1 MDFRGWNSSYTDE
14 PIPLEEM
21 QEWRAATVDRIMA
34 LQPQRVLEIGVGS
47 GLVLS
52 QIGPGCVEYWGT
64 DISAPTIHKLQAA
77 MTAQAWGDRVRL
89 RVQPAHVTEGLP
101 QGHFDTIILNSVVQY
116 FPSAGYLTEVI
127 DTVVNLLA
135 PGGALFIGDVRNH
148 SLQGAFHTS
157 VALART
163 DTTDAAEIRQRVQRA
178 ILGEPEL
185 LLAPEFFTIWAAE
198 HPSVAGLDIQV
209 KRGSADNELTR
220 YRYDVTIHNTPA
232 AVHSL
237 AGAPT
242 WTWTQC
248 AGLSGLQAE
257 LLSQRLAAVRVTEIP
272 RAGVITDVGVE
283 QAMAAG
289 LPLPEALAQTTPD
302 TATAEQLHRIGEA
315 AGYRVAVTW
324 GAQPGTLDAVFT
336 TPADAGRSPALTDL
350 YLPSAGTGHRSAH
363 ANDPHTN
370 TKISAV
376 RQHLSARLPEYMV
389 PTQIMVLDEFP
400 LTSSGKTDRKALPAP
415 MFTATTFRAPQTPT
429 EKIVAE
435 VFAEVLGL
443 DRAGLDDDFFA
454 LGGDSLIATRVS
466 TRLQLMLGREVPVR
480 YLFDAPTVGDLA
492 EYLHRHRGGPAR
504 PPLRAMPRP
513 ARIPLSYAQQRLW
526 FLNRFEGGVAT
537 YNIPIALRISGALDV
552 EALDAALDDVIA
564 RHESLRTVF
573 PEVDG
578 VAFQKVLP
586 AQPGMWRR
594 GGAAVVSLPEQ
605 DVVGEL
611 MALTGYRFDLSGE
624 PPIRA
629 QIYSVGPDQHVL
641 GIMVHHIAF
650 DGWSTVPMV
659 RDVAEA
665 YRARRQGQSPEW
677 GPLEV
682 QYADY
687 TLWQQDWLGVESDP
701 DSVITEQLAY
711 WRQELADLPE
721 VVSLP
726 TDRARPPV
734 PSYRGDEVEL
744 RIDPEL
750 WAGLKRVAAVHNATA
765 SMVLQAAVV
774 VVLHRVGVGEDV
786 ALGTPIAGRL
796 DQSLDELVGFFVNTW
811 VLRVGVNSA
820 LRFSE
825 VLEQVRQKAL
835 DAYGNQDVPFERLVE
850 QLNPVRSTSH
860 HPLFQVLMVFQN
872 NVRPEVVAFDGVSV
886 EPLAADTHTAKF
898 DLDIQVSEVP
908 SEDPGAP
915 MAAGMV
921 TYATD
926 LYERSTIERLVG
938 WFGRMIEAVVA
949 DASVV
954 VGEVPLL
961 DRGERDLVLSNWSGA
976 DVTVPV
982 GVAPQL
988 LAAAV
993 AADPDAV
1000 AVLDGSRAVSYRD
1013 LDVWSTRLARVLIEA
1028 EVGPE
1033 RAVGVAMGRCVE
1045 LVVAWWAVIKA
1056 GGAYVPVDRAHPVER
1071 IAAVLDAV
1079 EALCVLT
1086 CGADTVAGAGERPVL
1101 RIDTLDVSGRNA
1113 EPITDADR
1121 SGPLGTDNTAYVIFT
1136 SGSTG
1141 VPKGV
1146 EVSHAGLLGL
1156 AAAQREV
1163 FGLGSG
1169 SRVLTVAA
1177 PTFDASVFEVI
1188 LAIGSGAV
1196 LVVAAPDSYA
1206 GEALTALLSAQQV
1219 NAAVLTP
1226 TVVSTL
1232 DRARL
1237 DGLDTLITAGE
1248 ACPAEL
1254 VAAWAPGRAMFNAY
1268 GPTETTIW
1276 ATCTAPLS
1284 AGQPVDI
1291 GAPIPGVCALVLD
1304 ARLNPAPVGVVGE
1317 LYLGGPAV
1325 ARGYVGRVELTAER
1339 FVANPYGEPGTRLYR
1354 TGDLVRWTPAGTLD
1368 YLGRA
1373 DSQIKLRGQRIEL
1386 GEIENSLLGCP
1397 QVIHAAASVHH
1408 GDTGDHLVGYITL
1421 EHTSTADDDA
1431 EIVDQ
1436 WQHIYDE
1443 LYDAEA
1449 EAPEFGM
1456 DFRGWNSSYTD
1467 EPIPLEEMQEWR
1479 AATVDRIMAL
1489 RPRRVLEIGVG
1500 SGLVLS
1506 QIAPRCV
1513 EYWATDFS
1521 APTIHK
1527 LQAAVAGQPW
1537 GDRVRLRV
1545 QPADVAEG
1553 LPQGHFDAVVLN
1565 SVVQYFP
1572 SAGYLTEVIDT
1583 VVNLLAPGG
1592 ALFIG
1597 DVRNHS
1603 LQGAF
1608 QTGVALARTDTT
1620 DAAEIRQRVQRAI
1633 LGEPELLLAP
1643 EFFTTWAAEHPSVAG
1658 LDIQVKRGSADNE
1671 LTRYR
1676 YDIVVHTTSTPVRSV
1691 AGAPTWTWTQC
1702 AGLRGLQAQLTSQRP
1717 AAVRITEIPR
1727 AGVIF
1732 DVGVEQAMAAG
1743 LPLAEALDQAGATS
1757 DTATAEQLHRIG
1769 ETIGYHAAVTW
1780 GSAAGTLDAVFIA
1793 ATGEQ
1798 PAPLLTDLYLPLTTG
1813 ARNRSPQAN
1822 DPQTNIKI
1830 SAVRQRLGARLP
1842 EYMVPTQ
1849 IMVLDEFPW
1858 TSSGKI
1864 DRKALP
1870 APMFTATSFRAPQTP
1885 TEKIVAEVFAE
1896 VLGLDRAGLDDDFF
1910 ALGGDSLSAMRLIA
1924 AIKTSLNVDLSV
1936 PTVFEAPTV
1945 RSLSQRLEADAV
1957 SVQELAPVQTLKEGS
1972 GVPLFCIH
1980 PGGGM
1985 SWAYHSLGYYL
1996 DCPIIGIQQV
2006 LQSGEAE
2013 PQSIRDMAKNYA
2025 DRIQKIDPTGPYN
2038 LLGWSFGG
2046 VVAQAL
2052 AIELQRRGGVIARLI
2067 LLDAQ
2072 PGTDGSVALPDQAF
2086 GEEEMLEGVLR
2097 LCNIDP
2103 PKQDEPLTYEQ
2114 VEELLREHAAVEFSR
2129 YKYLRDLLLNNI
2141 NTNMEL
2147 YRDYEPDTFDGD
2159 VIIFSAVRDEN
2170 DSGSSGLQSWRPYI
2184 AGDITE
2190 YSVDCTH
2197 EDMLTGESVSLFG
2210 QQLKLSLET

>member
-1 MDFRGWNSSYTDE
+1 
-14 PIPLEEM
+14 
-21 QEWRAATVDRIMA
+21 
-34 LQPQRVLEIGVGS
+34 
-47 GLVLS
+47 
-52 QIGPGCVEYWGT
+52 
-64 DISAPTIHKLQAA
+64 
-77 MTAQAWGDRVRL
+77 
-89 RVQPAHVTEGLP
+89 
-101 QGHFDTIILNSVVQY
+101 
-116 FPSAGYLTEVI
+116 
-127 DTVVNLLA
+127 
-135 PGGALFIGDVRNH
+135 
-148 SLQGAFHTS
+148 
-157 VALART
+157 
-163 DTTDAAEIRQRVQRA
+163 
-178 ILGEPEL
+178 
-185 LLAPEFFTIWAAE
+185 
-198 HPSVAGLDIQV
+198 
-209 KRGSADNELTR
+209 
-220 YRYDVTIHNTPA
+220 
-232 AVHSL
+232 
-237 AGAPT
+237 
-242 WTWTQC
+242 
-248 AGLSGLQAE
+248 
-257 LLSQRLAAVRVTEIP
+257 
-272 RAGVITDVGVE
+272 
-283 QAMAAG
+283 
-289 LPLPEALAQTTPD
+289 
-302 TATAEQLHRIGEA
+302 
-315 AGYRVAVTW
+315 
-324 GAQPGTLDAVFT
+324 
-336 TPADAGRSPALTDL
+336 
-350 YLPSAGTGHRSAH
+350 
-363 ANDPHTN
+363 
-370 TKISAV
+370 
-376 RQHLSARLPEYMV
+376 
-389 PTQIMVLDEFP
+389 
-400 LTSSGKTDRKALPAP
+400 
-415 MFTATTFRAPQTPT
+415 
-429 EKIVAE
+429 
-435 VFAEVLGL
+435 
-443 DRAGLDDDFFA
+443 
-454 LGGDSLIATRVS
+454 
-466 TRLQLMLGREVPVR
+466 
-480 YLFDAPTVGDLA
+480 
-492 EYLHRHRGGPAR
+492 
-504 PPLRAMPRP
+504 
-513 ARIPLSYAQQRLW
+513 
-526 FLNRFEGGVAT
+526 
-537 YNIPIALRISGALDV
+537 
-552 EALDAALDDVIA
+552 
-564 RHESLRTVF
+564 
-573 PEVDG
+573 
-578 VAFQKVLP
+578 
-586 AQPGMWRR
+586 
-594 GGAAVVSLPEQ
+594 
-605 DVVGEL
+605 
-611 MALTGYRFDLSGE
+611 
-624 PPIRA
+624 
-629 QIYSVGPDQHVL
+629 
-641 GIMVHHIAF
+641 
-650 DGWSTVPMV
+650 
-659 RDVAEA
+659 
-665 YRARRQGQSPEW
+665 
-677 GPLEV
+677 
-682 QYADY
+682 
-687 TLWQQDWLGVESDP
+687 
-701 DSVITEQLAY
+701 
-711 WRQELADLPE
+711 
-721 VVSLP
+721 
-726 TDRARPPV
+726 
-734 PSYRGDEVEL
+734 
-744 RIDPEL
+744 
-750 WAGLKRVAAVHNATA
+750 
-765 SMVLQAAVV
+765 
-774 VVLHRVGVGEDV
+774 
-786 ALGTPIAGRL
+786 
-796 DQSLDELVGFFVNTW
+796 
-811 VLRVGVNSA
+811 
-820 LRFSE
+820 
-825 VLEQVRQKAL
+825 
-835 DAYGNQDVPFERLVE
+835 
-850 QLNPVRSTSH
+850 
-860 HPLFQVLMVFQN
+860 
-872 NVRPEVVAFDGVSV
+872 
-886 EPLAADTHTAKF
+886 
-898 DLDIQVSEVP
+898 
-908 SEDPGAP
+908 
-915 MAAGMV
+915 
-921 TYATD
+921 
-926 LYERSTIERLVG
+926 
-938 WFGRMIEAVVA
+938 
-949 DASVV
+949 
-954 VGEVPLL
+954 
-961 DRGERDLVLSNWSGA
+961 
-976 DVTVPV
+976 
-982 GVAPQL
+982 
-988 LAAAV
+988 
-993 AADPDAV
+993 
-1000 AVLDGSRAVSYRD
+1000 
-1013 LDVWSTRLARVLIEA
+1013 
-1028 EVGPE
+1028 
-1033 RAVGVAMGRCVE
+1033 
-1045 LVVAWWAVIKA
+1045 
-1056 GGAYVPVDRAHPVER
+1056 VDRAHPVER
-1071 IAAVLDAV
+1071 IAAVLDAAGAV
-1079 EALCVLT
+1079 CVLT

-1101 RIDTLDVSGRNA
+1101 SIDTLDVSGRNA

-1121 SGPLGTDNTAYVIFT
+1121 PGPLGTDNTAYVIFT

-1304 ARLNPAPVGVVGE
+1304 ARLSPAPVGVVGE
-1317 LYLGGPAV
+1317 LYLSGPAV
-1325 ARGYVGRVELTAER
+1325 AHGYVGRVELTADR

-1373 DSQIKLRGQRIEL
+1373 DTQVKLRGQRIEL
-1386 GEIENSLLGCP
+1386 GEIENTLLGCP
-1397 QVIHAAASVHH
+1397 QVTHAAASVHH
-1408 GDTGDHLVGYITL
+1408 SDTGDHLVGYIAL

-1436 WQHIYDE
+1436 WQHIYDD
-1443 LYDAEA
+1443 LYGAEVETPA
-1449 EAPEFGM
+1449 FGM

-1489 RPRRVLEIGVG
+1489 QPRRVLEIGVG

-1506 QIAPRCV
+1506 QIGPGCV
-1513 EYWATDFS
+1513 EYWGTDIS
-1521 APTIHK
+1521 ASTIHK
-1527 LQAAVAGQPW
+1527 LQAAMTAQAW

-1545 QPADVAEG
+1545 QPAHVTEG
-1553 LPQGHFDAVVLN
+1553 LPQGHFDTIILN

-1583 VVNLLAPGG
+1583 VVGLLAPGG

-1608 QTGVALARTDTT
+1608 HTSVALARTDTT

-1676 YDIVVHTTSTPVRSV
+1676 YDVTIHNTPAAVHSL
-1691 AGAPTWTWTQC
+1691 AGAPTWTWIQC
-1702 AGLRGLQAQLTSQRP
+1702 AGLSGLQAELLSQRL
-1717 AAVRITEIPR
+1717 AAVRVTEIPR
-1727 AGVIF
+1727 AGVIT
-1732 DVGVEQAMAAG
+1732 DVGVEQALAAG
-1743 LPLAEALDQAGATS
+1743 LPLPEALAQTTP

-1769 ETIGYHAAVTW
+1769 EAAGYRVAVTW
-1780 GSAAGTLDAVFIA
+1780 GAQPGTLDAVF
-1793 ATGEQ
+1793 TT
-1798 PAPLLTDLYLPLTTG
+1798 PADAGRSPALTDLYLPSAGTG
-1813 ARNRSPQAN
+1813 HRSAHAN
-1822 DPQTNIKI
+1822 DPHTNTKI
-1830 SAVRQRLGARLP
+1830 SAVRQHLSARLP

-1849 IMVLDEFPW
+1849 IMVLDEFPL
-1858 TSSGKI
+1858 TSSGKT

-1870 APMFTATSFRAPQTP
+1870 APMFTATTFRAPQTP

-2013 PQSIRDMAKNYA
+2013 PQSVRDMAKNYA

-2103 PKQDEPLTYEQ
+2103 PRQDEPLTYEQ

-2197 EDMLTGESVSLFG
+2197 ENMLTAESVSLFG